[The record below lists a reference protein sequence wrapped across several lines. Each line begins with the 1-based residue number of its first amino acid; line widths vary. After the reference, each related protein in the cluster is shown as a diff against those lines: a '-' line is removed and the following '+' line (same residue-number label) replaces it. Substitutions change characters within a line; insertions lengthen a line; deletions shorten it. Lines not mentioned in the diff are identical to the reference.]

1 MRIEIRSGE
10 GGDDA
15 AKFAKELGD
24 AVEAIARRASVNSTR
39 VAPGV
44 YEVGSGLR

>member
-15 AKFAKELGD
+15 AKFAKELGG
-24 AVEAIARRASVNSTR
+24 AVEAMARRTSTNLTQ

-44 YEVGSGLR
+44 YEVGPGLR